1 MIRESRAAVC
11 GGDRG
16 TYYVHSVHDADPQS
30 HEGFGEI
37 NDLLSLSRDGQAG
50 HSQVSLLKHMQNNS
64 RHQCGSG

>member
-1 MIRESRAAVC
+1 MRSGMVRESRAAVG
-11 GGDRG
+11 GGDGG

-37 NDLLSLSRDGQAG
+37 NDLLPLSRDGQAG

-64 RHQCGSG
+64 SH